1 MQLDENG
8 KIIETNFK
16 TSINNKSLDSFFKKE
31 EKKEEE

>member
-16 TSINNKSLDSFFKKE
+16 TSINNKSLDSFFEK
-31 EKKEEE
+31 EKKDDEE